1 MVRFSKKEDYAIIL
15 VTTLAD
21 KYNKGLVSLSEIAK
35 SYNLSLL
42 FLRNVANDLRH
53 NGIIRAEEGKYGGYQ
68 LVKDPKTLKVGEIL
82 KSFSTEPLLACCQ
95 SFSDIKISE
104 KKSKIHEAEKC
115 PQQGFCRAGY
125 VWRKLNREFLDRI
138 SNLSVIEFMNYK

>member
-15 VTTLAD
+15 VTTLAG
-21 KYNKGLVSLSEIAK
+21 KYDKGLVSLSEIAK

-42 FLRNVANDLRH
+42 FLRNVANDLKRH
-53 NGIIRAEEGKYGGYQ
+53 GVIRAEEGKYGGYQ
-68 LVKDPKTLKVGEIL
+68 LVKNPKTLKVGEIL

-95 SFSDIKISE
+95 SFSDTKISE
-104 KKSKIHEAEKC
+104 KNSEIHAVGKC

-125 VWRKLNREFLDRI
+125 VWRKLNREFLERI
-138 SNLSVIEFMNYK
+138 SNLSIIEFMNYK